1 MKKIV
6 YVLSLLFMITAC
18 NGDNTTFENNAYK
31 LRNAK
36 NGAEITLGF
45 DGKDKRFFG
54 RSAINR
60 YFGTYKTEGD
70 KLTFGPAG
78 STMMA
83 GPGHLMAAEREYMQ
97 FLPGKP
103 RRLNKN
109 NETGKRQG
117 TFPAFFCLEPYF
129 PLCYKKTIPN
139 DYSEINSYNYKL
151 LKLIVMCHAAIHKVH
166 KFGLIGCDR
175 KIEFFDDFACIGDAV
190 NAARG
195 NNSCLG
201 VIARILR
208 TDGTVFRE
216 RIIVKNS
223 RHQEYVRLFNGR
235 SKHSTMNF

>member
-1 MKKIV
+1 
-6 YVLSLLFMITAC
+6 
-18 NGDNTTFENNAYK
+18 
-31 LRNAK
+31 
-36 NGAEITLGF
+36 
-45 DGKDKRFFG
+45 
-54 RSAINR
+54 
-60 YFGTYKTEGD
+60 
-70 KLTFGPAG
+70 
-78 STMMA
+78 
-83 GPGHLMAAEREYMQ
+83 
-97 FLPGKP
+97 
-103 RRLNKN
+103 LNKN